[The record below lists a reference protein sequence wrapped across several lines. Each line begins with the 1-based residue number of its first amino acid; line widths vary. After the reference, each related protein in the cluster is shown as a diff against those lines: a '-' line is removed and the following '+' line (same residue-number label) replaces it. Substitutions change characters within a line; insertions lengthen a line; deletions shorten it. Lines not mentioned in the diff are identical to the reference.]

1 MFAGTQF
8 CPHCGTPIEAGTAD
22 SNAAPLPCP
31 SCATA
36 MPGVR
41 IGGTPMHQCPSCA
54 GNWLDTETFTQLCT
68 NREERGSVA
77 NLIGASSAD
86 SKSAATLAAIH
97 YLCCP
102 RCKKTMN
109 RTNFGHRSGVIIDV
123 CKGHGAWFEAGEL
136 RRVLLF
142 VESGGLEK
150 ARAEDMRRQIEESM
164 QLQRA
169 LHDANAATTSMKFYH
184 GERETNAGDD
194 SLLRRMLEQLL
205 L

>member
-8 CPHCGTPIEAGTAD
+8 CPHCGTRTASGTAD
-22 SNAAPLPCP
+22 PNAAALPCP
-31 SCATA
+31 GCDTE

-41 IGGTPMHQCPSCA
+41 IGSTPMHQCPSCA

-77 NLIGASSAD
+77 NLMGGSSPATIP
-86 SKSAATLAAIH
+86 AAPLAAVH
-97 YLCCP
+97 YLSCP

-123 CKGHGAWFEAGEL
+123 CKGHGAWFDSGEL

-169 LHDANAATTSMKFYH
+169 LHDANAATTSMAFYR

-194 SLLRRMLEQLL
+194 SLLRRMLENLL

>member
-8 CPHCGTPIEAGTAD
+8 CPHCGVPAQTGVAEP
-22 SNAAPLPCP
+22 NAATLPCP
-31 SCATA
+31 GCGTE
-36 MPGVR
+36 MPAVHVGN
-41 IGGTPMHQCPSCA
+41 TPMHQCPACA
-54 GNWLDTETFTQLCT
+54 GSWLDTETFTALCT
-68 NREERGSVA
+68 NREDRGTVA
-77 NLIGASSAD
+77 NLIGGGSGGPNPNAP
-86 SKSAATLAAIH
+86 LAAVH
-97 YLCCP
+97 YIACP

-150 ARAEDMRRQIEESM
+150 ARADDMQRQIEEKL
-164 QLQRA
+164 QLDRA
-169 LHDANAATTSMKFYH
+169 LQGIHDDVNGMAFTHT
-184 GERETNAGDD
+184 GRETNAGDD
-194 SLLRRMLEQLL
+194 SLLRKMLEHLL

>member
-8 CPHCGTPIEAGTAD
+8 CPHCGTPTESGTAD
-22 SNAAPLPCP
+22 PNAAPLPCP
-31 SCATA
+31 SCATD

-54 GNWLDTETFTQLCT
+54 GTWLDTETFTQLCT

-77 NLIGASSAD
+77 NLIGGSEPANKPAP
-86 SKSAATLAAIH
+86 LAAVH

-102 RCKKTMN
+102 RCRKTMN
-109 RTNFGHRSGVIIDV
+109 RTNFGHRSGVVIDV
-123 CKGHGAWFEAGEL
+123 CKGHGAWFDAGEL
-136 RRVLLF
+136 RRVLQF

-164 QLQRA
+164 KLQRE
-169 LHDANAATTSMKFYH
+169 LHDANAGAVSMAFYR
-184 GERETNAGDD
+184 GQRDSDAGDD
-194 SLLRRMLEQLL
+194 SLLRHMLEQLL
-205 L
+205 H